1 MTQTSPGAQRAPI
14 DGSHIPGPSAR
25 TVRIRPG
32 RTWAASLPDVWAHR
46 EVLFFLLLRD
56 LKVRYR
62 QTVMG
67 AAWAILQPLA
77 LMGVFFIFVYTV
89 IDVPSDGVPY
99 PLFALAALVPW
110 ILVSQSTVF
119 AGESVVRDI
128 NLVSKVYVPRLTIPL
143 AAVGAL
149 LVDFVIAFVLLLLMM
164 AGYSTAPKPI
174 AILLVPVFSALAL
187 ALAAAVGVW
196 LAGLMVMYRDV
207 RYVVPVLTQIWFLAT
222 PIAYP
227 TSLVPDE
234 WRNVYSLNPMVGIID
249 GFRWALLGTPAP
261 STGMVAASAA
271 VVVLLLWTGLT
282 YFRRVDRVFADVI

>member
-1 MTQTSPGAQRAPI
+1 
-14 DGSHIPGPSAR
+14 
-25 TVRIRPG
+25 
-32 RTWAASLPDVWAHR
+32 
-46 EVLFFLLLRD
+46 
-56 LKVRYR
+56 
-62 QTVMG
+62 
-67 AAWAILQPLA
+67 
-77 LMGVFFIFVYTV
+77 MGVFFIFVYTV

-207 RYVVPVLTQIWFLAT
+207 RYVLPVLTQIWFLAT